1 MRKGSA
7 LLFLVCALFFSTAA
21 WAETQHAK
29 HIREATALVL
39 EMAKQD
45 GLQIDKISL
54 DDPAGIDRAIQAGV
68 SSVPTFI
75 RYDDD
80 GTETE
85 RHVGAMGYKDLVGM
99 LTR

>member
-1 MRKGSA
+1 MVRI
-7 LLFLVCALFFSTAA
+7 V
-21 WAETQHAK
+21 EQ
-29 HIREATALVL
+29 
-39 EMAKQD
+39 AKQD
-45 GLQIDKISL
+45 GLQIEKISL
-54 DDPAGIDRAIQAGV
+54 DDHAGLDTALKAGV

>member
-1 MRKGSA
+1 MN
-7 LLFLVCALFFSTAA
+7 VYFSSKSCQPCKAMGV
-21 WAETQHAK
+21 
-29 HIREATALVL
+29 IV

-54 DDPAGIDRAIQAGV
+54 DDPAGLDRAIQAGV

-75 RYDDD
+75 RYGDD

>member
-1 MRKGSA
+1 MREIQMVDLRAQYENLKD
-7 LLFLVCALFFSTAA
+7 
-21 WAETQHAK
+21 E
-29 HIREATALVL
+29 
-39 EMAKQD
+39 
-45 GLQIDKISL
+45 
-54 DDPAGIDRAIQAGV
+54 IDRAIQAGV

>member
-1 MRKGSA
+1 M
-7 LLFLVCALFFSTAA
+7 
-21 WAETQHAK
+21 
-29 HIREATALVL
+29 
-39 EMAKQD
+39 
-45 GLQIDKISL
+45 QIDKISL
-54 DDPAGIDRAIQAGV
+54 DDPAGLDRAIQAGV